1 MRSLARSGQPV
12 DRIRSAPAARETA
25 RLGALIASLAV
36 ASRLPFLLSRSLPL
50 DGDEA
55 ILGLAAAQLL
65 EGRSLPVFF
74 PGQRYGFSLLE
85 AAAGAASF
93 GIFGATEP
101 ALRGAMLLI
110 WTLGAVLLVLAV
122 RELAGRRATLP
133 AVALI
138 VFCPA
143 WGLWSTKARGGYVTA
158 FLLTGVLLHLVARA
172 RARPSGS
179 TASSVALG
187 ACAGLLLF
195 SQPLWL
201 LCLAPLLGLAAYAQ
215 RGGERIAAA
224 AGFAAAVAAL
234 QAASRAS
241 TFVFTAGLLRDVDV
255 LRALAL
261 LPQRVWVCLS
271 GLHVSGAS
279 PSLGLL
285 AAFAGLAWCLLLLAT
300 LAWAGRRLAR
310 ARSLDVGTAL
320 AAGIV
325 AVLAGSLAIGAEFAF
340 RYLLPIAT
348 PIAVVSA
355 IGWSSVPALRSR
367 RATALG
373 AAAVALVGMGAF
385 VDQAALGRDADG
397 SAPEPARVRALVARL
412 TERGIAHVYTSDPL
426 FQWNLMFASHQRI
439 LARWIPATDR
449 MPDVPPAVDRARREG
464 RPTALVGL
472 VPDPDRGA
480 EIAARLR
487 ADGHAADLVADR
499 FVVLERPSAALLRSL
514 DFELTDRAAGG
525 GP

>member
-1 MRSLARSGQPV
+1 
-12 DRIRSAPAARETA
+12 
-25 RLGALIASLAV
+25 
-36 ASRLPFLLSRSLPL
+36 
-50 DGDEA
+50 
-55 ILGLAAAQLL
+55 
-65 EGRSLPVFF
+65 VFF

-179 TASSVALG
+179 TSSSVALG

-271 GLHVSGAS
+271 GL
-279 PSLGLL
+279 
-285 AAFAGLAWCLLLLAT
+285 
-300 LAWAGRRLAR
+300 
-310 ARSLDVGTAL
+310 
-320 AAGIV
+320 
-325 AVLAGSLAIGAEFAF
+325 
-340 RYLLPIAT
+340 
-348 PIAVVSA
+348 
-355 IGWSSVPALRSR
+355 
-367 RATALG
+367 
-373 AAAVALVGMGAF
+373 
-385 VDQAALGRDADG
+385 
-397 SAPEPARVRALVARL
+397 
-412 TERGIAHVYTSDPL
+412 
-426 FQWNLMFASHQRI
+426 
-439 LARWIPATDR
+439 
-449 MPDVPPAVDRARREG
+449 
-464 RPTALVGL
+464 
-472 VPDPDRGA
+472 
-480 EIAARLR
+480 
-487 ADGHAADLVADR
+487 
-499 FVVLERPSAALLRSL
+499 
-514 DFELTDRAAGG
+514 
-525 GP
+525 